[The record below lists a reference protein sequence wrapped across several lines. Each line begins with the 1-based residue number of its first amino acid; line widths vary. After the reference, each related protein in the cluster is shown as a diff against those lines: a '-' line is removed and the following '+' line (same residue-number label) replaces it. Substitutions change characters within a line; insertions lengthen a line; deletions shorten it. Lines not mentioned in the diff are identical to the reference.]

1 MQPLQSWVEVPTF
14 LDMTNLSP
22 SPLYQMFLVYIVDV
36 VLENFKSSIFK
47 EIL

>member
-14 LDMTNLSP
+14 LDMKNLSP
-22 SPLYQMFLVYIVDV
+22 SLYQMFLVYIVDV